1 MARTTDSVSAAGRAG
16 TAASQRPITSGRV
29 TPLWLVAGAVFAAVA
44 LRAWILAS
52 PLGRADA
59 DETVVGLMA
68 RAFLDGEL
76 SVFFWGQSYGGVAEP
91 AVVALGFAVAG
102 TSTLALKLVP
112 ALLSGVAALLVW
124 RVGRRTVG
132 ERAAPAAALLF
143 LLYPPFLWWSTK
155 ERGFYWAAL
164 VLGLAVLLSALRIRD
179 SGGAPRVLDL
189 AALGFFSGLAWWT
202 TPQSMY
208 LVVPVLAWLA
218 VRQARWWARA
228 WPAVPA
234 AVLGALPWIA
244 WNLRHGLS
252 SLEEP
257 TPWVTSTYSD
267 RVEQFFTTLLPVLLG
282 VRHAFTHDW
291 LLGPVGVA
299 ITVAALVAFAVVV
312 VRVVRAAA
320 WRPVEP
326 LVVVALAFPFLFAI
340 PKASHYVVEPRYAL
354 MVSPVVALLVAVP
367 LVTRMRQVVAVVVA
381 AGVGVVT
388 IGALRDFSD
397 DNRMV
402 VDLRPPRLGQLE
414 ATLDAAGVDRVYADY
429 WIAYPLTFET
439 RERIVATPVDA
450 VRSAKHDEMVD
461 DAESGTYVVFG
472 NSPRDLALA
481 PALRGLGVGFER
493 IETGTF
499 AVYLLDRH
507 VPPDDLRSV
516 WGG

>member
-1 MARTTDSVSAAGRAG
+1 MAGTTDSVSAGRG
-16 TAASQRPITSGRV
+16 SGPSASVTPVTGRV
-29 TPLWLVAGAVFAAVA
+29 TPRWLVAGAVVAAVV

-68 RAFLDGEL
+68 RAFLDGEP

-91 AVVALGFAVAG
+91 ALVAVAFAVAG
-102 TSTLALKLVP
+102 TSALALKLVP
-112 ALLSGVAALLVW
+112 ALLSGVAAFLVW

-132 ERAAPAAALLF
+132 DRAAPAAALLF

-179 SGGAPRVLDL
+179 AIGAPRVLDL
-189 AALGFFSGLAWWT
+189 VALGFFSGLAWWT

-218 VRQARWWARA
+218 VRRARLWAKA
-228 WPAVPA
+228 WPVVPA
-234 AVLGALPWIA
+234 AVAGALPWIA

-257 TPWVTSTYSD
+257 TPWVASTYPE
-267 RVEQFFTTLLPVLLG
+267 RTGRFFTTLLPTLLG
-282 VRHAFTHDW
+282 VRHSFTHDW
-291 LLGPVGVA
+291 LLGPLGLAV
-299 ITVAALVAFAVVV
+299 TVAALVAFAAFV
-312 VRVVRAAA
+312 VRVVRIPER

-326 LVVVALAFPFLFAI
+326 LVVVAVAFPFLFAI
-340 PKASHYVVEPRYAL
+340 PKASHYVVEPRYGL
-354 MVSPVVALLVAVP
+354 MLSPVIALLVAVP
-367 LVTRMRQVVAVVVA
+367 LVTRTRQVVAVVVA
-381 AGVGVVT
+381 AGLGVVT
-388 IGALRDFSD
+388 IAALQDFSD

-402 VDLRPPRLGQLE
+402 VDLRPPRLGALA
-414 ATLDAAGVDRVYADY
+414 ATLDSAGVDRVYADY

-450 VRSAKHDEMVD
+450 VRSAKYDEMVD
-461 DAESGTYVVFG
+461 DARSAAYVVFG
-472 NSPRDLALA
+472 DSPRDLALA
-481 PALRGLGVGFER
+481 PALRELGVGFER
-493 IETGTF
+493 IETGVF
-499 AVYLLDRH
+499 AVYLLERH